1 MKKEKE
7 STNYK
12 NNKGEKT
19 KRKLLESATQLFEKY
34 DFTSVTV
41 DSIVEAAGVSK
52 GTFYIYFESKDV
64 LIANVLSDYVTIVD
78 SDYKNHLKTIAPD
91 SKADTILLSLIDKI
105 SDVLVNTIGRD
116 NMSLIYKL
124 QLDKTF
130 NTDSIKGYNR
140 DLYQIFSDV
149 IQLGLDQG
157 IFQTEIPLQ
166 TITNHFV
173 MAIRGTTYEWCIR
186 YPNYD
191 LKEQA
196 LLHFQLLLKG
206 IQIEK
211 NR

>member
-1 MKKEKE
+1 MKKEI
-7 STNYK
+7 SNYK
-12 NNKGEKT
+12 SKKGEKT

-34 DFTSVTV
+34 DFTNVTV
-41 DSIVEAAGVSK
+41 DAIVEAAGVSK
-52 GTFYIYFESKDV
+52 GTFYIYFESKDA
-64 LIANVLSDYVTIVD
+64 LIADILSDYVTIVD
-78 SDYKNHLKTIAPD
+78 SDYKKYLSSITSGA
-91 SKADTILLSLIDKI
+91 KADDIMLSLIAKI

-116 NMSLIYKL
+116 NMSIIYKL

-149 IQLGLDQG
+149 IQLGLNQG
-157 IFQTEIPLQ
+157 IFHTEIPLQ

-173 MAIRGTTYEWCIR
+173 MAIRGISYEWCIR
-186 YPNYD
+186 YPNFD

-206 IQIEK
+206 IQVEK
-211 NR
+211 